1 MKISTKTLYD
11 NIITNLNRA
20 STDMIKANE
29 VVSTGK
35 KINRAS
41 DDPMGLMSVLDIRS
55 SMANIDQLGRNITA
69 GRLWI
74 TVGESSLN
82 QVDEFL
88 YQAKAV
94 CIDIKDEEKTG
105 LARENAADAVD
116 EYLKQILSFANAKV
130 GDSYIFAGTKTD
142 TKPFFLDES
151 DPEVKVKY
159 KGNANP
165 FSVKVGIDTDVAV
178 GRNGEEVFGVFGEN
192 WDYDNI
198 FKTLIDVK
206 QHIMDNNKDEIE
218 MSIEK
223 IESHLKAVRSV
234 ISDATV
240 KITQFDIKEKIIKD
254 LDFAYDNK
262 RSLLEDADINEAV
275 VKLKI
280 KELAYQSALSAS
292 ASVMDLSIMN
302 YL

>member
-11 NIITNLNRA
+11 NIITNLSRA

-41 DDPMGLMSVLDIRS
+41 DDPMALMLVLDVKS
-55 SMANIDQLGRNITA
+55 SMANIDQLQRNITA

-74 TVGESSLN
+74 TVGESSLS
-82 QVDEFL
+82 QIDEFL

-94 CIDIKDEEKTG
+94 CVDIKDGDKTE
-105 LARENAADAVD
+105 LAREKAADAVD
-116 EYLKQILSFANAKV
+116 EYLKQILSLANAKV
-130 GDSYIFAGTKTD
+130 GNSYIFAGTKTD
-142 TKPFFLDES
+142 TKPFSFDES
-151 DPEVKVKY
+151 DPDLVNY
-159 KGNANP
+159 NGNDNP

-178 GRNGEEVFGVFGEN
+178 GRNGEEIFGES
-192 WDYDNI
+192 WDDDNI

-206 QHIMDNNKDEIE
+206 SHILNSDTDEIK

-223 IESHLKAVRSV
+223 IESHLKAVRTV

-240 KITQFDIKEKIIKD
+240 KIVQFTIKEKIIKD
-254 LDFAYDNK
+254 LDLAYDNK

-280 KELAYQSALSAS
+280 KELAYQSALSSS
-292 ASVMDLSIMN
+292 AIVMNLSIMN

>member
-11 NIITNLNRA
+11 NIIKNLSRA
-20 STDMIKANE
+20 STDMIRANE

-41 DDPMGLMSVLDIRS
+41 DDPMGFMSVLDIRS
-55 SMANIDQLGRNITA
+55 SMANIDQLERNITA

-82 QVDEFL
+82 QIDEFL
-88 YQAKAV
+88 YQAKAECV
-94 CIDIKDEEKTG
+94 DIKDGENTE
-105 LARENAADAVD
+105 LAREKAAHAVD
-116 EYLKQILSFANAKV
+116 EYLKQILSLANVKV

-142 TKPFFLDES
+142 TKPFSFDES
-151 DPEVKVKY
+151 DPDLVNY
-159 KGNANP
+159 NGNANP

-178 GRNGEEVFGVFGEN
+178 GRNGEEAFGVFGEN
-192 WDYDNI
+192 WDDDNI

-206 QHIMDNNKDEIE
+206 SHILNSDTDEIE

-223 IESHLKAVRSV
+223 IESHLTAVRSV

-240 KITQFDIKEKIIKD
+240 KIAQFTIKEKIIKD
-254 LDFAYDNK
+254 LDLAYDNK

-275 VKLKI
+275 VNLKI
-280 KELAYQSALSAS
+280 KELAYQSALSSS

>member
-1 MKISTKTLYD
+1 
-11 NIITNLNRA
+11 
-20 STDMIKANE
+20 MIKANE

-55 SMANIDQLGRNITA
+55 SMANIDQLKRNITA

-82 QVDEFL
+82 QIDEFL

-94 CIDIKDEEKTG
+94 CVDIKDGENTD
-105 LARENAADAVD
+105 LAREEAADAVD
-116 EYLKQILSFANAKV
+116 EYLKQILSLANVKV

-142 TKPFFLDES
+142 TKPFSFDES
-151 DPEVKVKY
+151 DPDLVNY
-159 KGNANP
+159 NGNANP

-178 GRNGEEVFGVFGEN
+178 GRNGEEIFGETWN
-192 WDYDNI
+192 DGNI

-206 QHIMDNNKDEIE
+206 EHILDNNKDEIE

-223 IESHLKAVRSV
+223 IESHLKTVRSV

-240 KITQFDIKEKIIKD
+240 KIAQFDIKEKIIED
-254 LDFAYDNK
+254 LDLAYDNK

-280 KELAYQSALSAS
+280 KELAYESALSAS

>member
-1 MKISTKTLYD
+1 M
-11 NIITNLNRA
+11 TNLNRA
-20 STDMIKANE
+20 STDMIRANE

-41 DDPMGLMSVLDIRS
+41 DDPMALMLVLDVRS
-55 SMANIDQLGRNITA
+55 SMANIDQLERNITA

-94 CIDIKDEEKTG
+94 CVDIKDGDKTE
-105 LARENAADAVD
+105 LELNKAADAVD
-116 EYLKQILSFANAKV
+116 EYLKQILSLANAKV
-130 GDSYIFAGTKTD
+130 GNSYIFAGTKTD

-151 DPEVKVKY
+151 DPNLVKVNY
-159 KGNANP
+159 NGNDSP

-178 GRNGEEVFGVFGEN
+178 GRNGEEVFGVFGKN
-192 WDYDNI
+192 WEDDNI

-206 QHIMDNNKDEIE
+206 QYIMDDNKDEIE

-223 IESHLKAVRSV
+223 IESHIKAVRSV

-240 KITQFDIKEKIIKD
+240 KIVQFNIREKIIKD
-254 LDFAYDNK
+254 LDLAYDNK

-275 VKLKI
+275 VNLKI
-280 KELAYQSALSAS
+280 KELAYQAALSSS

>member
-11 NIITNLNRA
+11 NIIKNLSRA

-41 DDPMGLMSVLDIRS
+41 DDPMAFMSVLDIRS
-55 SMANIDQLGRNITA
+55 SMANIDQLERNISA

-82 QVDEFL
+82 QIDEFL

-94 CIDIKDEEKTG
+94 CVDIKDGEKTEF
-105 LARENAADAVD
+105 ARTKAADAVD

-142 TKPFFLDES
+142 TKPFSFDEN
-151 DPEVKVKY
+151 DPELVNY
-159 KGNANP
+159 NGNANP
-165 FSVKVGIDTDVAV
+165 FSVKVGVDTDVAV
-178 GRNGEEVFGVFGEN
+178 GRNGEEIFGEN
-192 WDYDNI
+192 WDDDNI

-206 QHIMDNNKDEIE
+206 SHIVANDTDEII

-223 IESHLKAVRSV
+223 IESHLKTVRSV

-240 KITQFDIKEKIIKD
+240 KIAQFTIKEKIIKD
-254 LDFAYDNK
+254 LDLAYDNK

-275 VKLKI
+275 VNLKI

>member
-1 MKISTKTLYD
+1 
-11 NIITNLNRA
+11 
-20 STDMIKANE
+20 MIKANE

-41 DDPMGLMSVLDIRS
+41 DDPMGFMSVLDIRS
-55 SMANIDQLGRNITA
+55 SMANIDQLQRNITA

-74 TVGESSLN
+74 TVGELSLS
-82 QVDEFL
+82 QIDEFL

-94 CIDIKDEEKTG
+94 CVDIKDGEKTV
-105 LARENAADAVD
+105 LAREKAADAVD
-116 EYLKQILSFANAKV
+116 EYLKQILSLANAKV
-130 GDSYIFAGTKTD
+130 GNSYIFAGTKTD
-142 TKPFFLDES
+142 TKPFSLDES
-151 DPEVKVKY
+151 NPDLVKVNY
-159 KGNANP
+159 NGNANP

-178 GRNGEEVFGVFGEN
+178 GRNGEEIFGEN
-192 WDYDNI
+192 WDDDNI

-206 QHIMDNNKDEIE
+206 SHIVANETGEIE

-223 IESHLKAVRSV
+223 IESHLKAVRTV

-240 KITQFDIKEKIIKD
+240 KIAQFNIKEKIIKD
-254 LDFAYDNK
+254 LDLAYDNK

-275 VKLKI
+275 VNLKI
-280 KELAYQSALSAS
+280 KELAYQAALSSS

>member
-1 MKISTKTLYD
+1 MKISTKSLYD
-11 NIITNLNRA
+11 NIILNLSRT
-20 STDMIKANE
+20 STEMIKANE

-55 SMANIDQLGRNITA
+55 SMANIDQLKRNITA

-74 TVGESSLN
+74 NVGESSLN
-82 QVDEFL
+82 QIDEFL

-94 CIDIKDEEKTG
+94 CVDIKDGENTD
-105 LARENAADAVD
+105 LAREEAADAVD
-116 EYLKQILSFANAKV
+116 EYLKQILSLANVKV

-142 TKPFFLDES
+142 TKPFSFDES
-151 DPEVKVKY
+151 DPDLVNY
-159 KGNANP
+159 NGNANP

-178 GRNGEEVFGVFGEN
+178 GRNGEEIFGETWN
-192 WDYDNI
+192 DGNI

-206 QHIMDNNKDEIE
+206 EHILDNNKDEIE

-223 IESHLKAVRSV
+223 IESHLKTVRSV

-240 KITQFDIKEKIIKD
+240 KIAQFDIKEKIIED
-254 LDFAYDNK
+254 LDLAYDNK

-280 KELAYQSALSAS
+280 KELAYESALSAS

>member
-116 EYLKQILSFANAKV
+116 EYLKQILSLANAKV
-130 GDSYIFAGTKTD
+130 GNSYIFAGTKTD
-142 TKPFFLDES
+142 TKPFSFDES
-151 DPEVKVKY
+151 DPDLVNY
-159 KGNANP
+159 NGNDNP

-178 GRNGEEVFGVFGEN
+178 GRNGEEVFGVFGGDWE
-192 WDYDNI
+192 DDNI

-206 QHIMDNNKDEIE
+206 EHIRKSETEKIE
-218 MSIEK
+218 MSIEN
-223 IESHLKAVRSV
+223 IESHIKTVRTV
-234 ISDATV
+234 VSDATV
-240 KITQFDIKEKIIKD
+240 KIAQFTIKEKIIKD
-254 LDFAYDNK
+254 LDLAYDNK

-275 VKLKI
+275 VNLKI
-280 KELAYQSALSAS
+280 KELAYQSALSSS
-292 ASVMDLSIMN
+292 AIVMNLSIMN